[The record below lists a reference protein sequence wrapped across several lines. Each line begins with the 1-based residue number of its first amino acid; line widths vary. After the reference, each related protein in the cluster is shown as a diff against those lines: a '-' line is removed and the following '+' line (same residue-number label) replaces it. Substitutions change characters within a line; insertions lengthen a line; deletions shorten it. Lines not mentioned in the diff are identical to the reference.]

1 MQRSWF
7 LPSVI
12 GVLVLALGTLLYYL
26 LGQLDLFAGVRVPI
40 VAACVLVLLPE
51 VAVVVLLLVP
61 VRKVPLTYNLRNLS
75 VRWKT
80 SLLTLLAFILVVSL
94 LVIMLAFVNG
104 MTRLTLASGHPENV
118 IVLSQGATDEQFSAM
133 SFTETSDIER
143 HQGVLLDERGRP
155 LCSTEAFLVI
165 TQPLP
170 AQPGQPERRRFV
182 QVRGLLDPEI
192 AGRVHGLSL
201 YPGGSWY
208 SQAGVQELPSS
219 DGNGASAT
227 AIQAVLGEGAAR
239 QLGHDL
245 KKEPLRVGD
254 VFPLGGRQ
262 WIVVGIL
269 QSAGATFDSEVWAK
283 GPYVAPLYGKEAI
296 NSLVL
301 RTRDADTARAV
312 AEDLS
317 TNYKRA
323 NVSAQ
328 VETEYY
334 AKLSATNRQF
344 LGAIAFL
351 AIFMALGG
359 IVGIMNT
366 MFAAISQRTKDV
378 GMLRILGFARW
389 QVLHSF
395 FLEALVL
402 ALVGGLIG
410 CALGSLAHGWTA
422 TSIIGSGQGGGKSVV
437 LKLIVDTQ
445 TLLVGVLFT
454 LLMGGLG
461 GLIPSLSAMRLRPLE
476 SLR

>member
-1 MQRSWF
+1 MLRSWI
-7 LPSVI
+7 LPSIVV
-12 GVLVLALGTLLYYL
+12 VLILALGAVLYFAFGL
-26 LGQLDLFAGVRVPI
+26 VGIFGGLFLAI
-40 VAACVLVLLPE
+40 ATASLLVLLAE
-51 VAVVVLLLVP
+51 VVLVVLLFAP
-61 VRKVPLTYNLRNLS
+61 VRKVPLTYNFRNLS

-80 SLLTLLAFILVVSL
+80 SLLTLLAFTLVVSL

-104 MTRLTLASGHPENV
+104 MTRLTEVSGHPENV
-118 IVLSQGATDEQFSAM
+118 IVLSQGATDEQFSSM
-133 SFTETSDIER
+133 MFTDAGDIER
-143 HQGVLLDERGRP
+143 QPGVLTNEQGRP
-155 LCSTEAFLVI
+155 LCSTEQFLVI

-170 AQPGQPERRRFV
+170 AEPGQPERRRFV

-192 AGRVHGLSL
+192 SGRVHGLNL
-201 YPGGSWY
+201 YPGGSWF
-208 SQAGVQELPSS
+208 SQAGVQDLPAE
-219 DGNGASAT
+219 GTATGET

-239 QLGHDL
+239 QLGHDF

-254 VFPLGGRQ
+254 VLPLGGRK

-296 NSLVL
+296 SSLVL

-317 TNYKRA
+317 TNYKKSSV
-323 NVSAQ
+323 NAQ

-334 AKLSATNRQF
+334 SKLSATNRQF
-344 LGAIAFL
+344 LGAIGFL

-359 IVGIMNT
+359 MAGVMNT
-366 MFAAISQRTKDV
+366 MFAAISQRTKDI
-378 GMLRILGFARW
+378 GMLRILGFSRW

-410 CALGSLAHGWTA
+410 CALGSLAHGWSA
-422 TSIIGSGQGGGKSVV
+422 TSIISSGTGGGKSVV
-437 LKLIVDTQ
+437 LKLVVDARTI
-445 TLLVGVLFT
+445 LVGLLFT
-454 LLMGGLG
+454 LIMGGLG
-461 GLIPSLSAMRLRPLE
+461 GLLPSLSAMRLRPLE